1 MKILVKFLCCKD
13 SHIFIRYRE
22 CYTCKCGQSM
32 YDSGDGHY
40 DRVMGKIELT
50 YLDKNDEV

>member
-13 SHIFIRYRE
+13 SHIFTRYRE
-22 CYTCKCGQSM
+22 CYTCNCGQSM

-50 YLDKNDEV
+50 YLGNGG